1 MSVYLVR
8 HGKAGDREAWQG
20 DDRLRP
26 LSGPGRRQ
34 AQRIVDTLKKARIER
49 ILSSPYVRCVDTIKP
64 LADARGLKV
73 ETTGEL
79 AEGAGAES
87 VLRLVKRFAGTDL
100 VLCTH
105 GDVMQETVE
114 HLASSG
120 IIPRSRTDDL
130 AKGAAWIFEEK
141 GGKIT
146 RADYLPAP

>member
-8 HGKAGDREAWQG
+8 HAKAGNREAWRG

-34 AQRIVDTLKKARIER
+34 AEGLVGALKKARIER
-49 ILSSPYVRCVDTIKP
+49 ILSSPYIRCVETVKP

-73 ETTGEL
+73 ETTDDL

-87 VLRLVKRFAGTDL
+87 VLRLVKRFAGKDV

-114 HLASSG
+114 QLASSG
-120 IIPRSRTDDL
+120 IIPRPRTDDL
-130 AKGAAWIFEEK
+130 AKGATWILEEK
-141 GGKIT
+141 AGKIT
-146 RADYLPAP
+146 SADYLPAP